1 MIVMRRP
8 VAALVTAASA
18 VVVATLAWGAPAQAD
33 TPGFAVKVARPGTF
47 TIGKSAKALT
57 AVAST
62 DKARRCHKVRWE
74 LSVRTE
80 GISLDQLRITRV
92 ENGRSFPAQVNLD
105 EDGARIV
112 DTGLD
117 PGQLCRNRT
126 VSAQWDI
133 GFTGPDDG
141 SVSFEVKAVDA
152 AGRLLA
158 TGGADTRVV
167 TAVADGPSATP
178 SASASATP
186 AFTPEPTEAVAAPVV
201 EPSSAQ
207 AAALARAGSSTSI
220 LGPGLIVGA
229 VLVLLGVLLLV
240 RLRKRNGSGK
250 PGWHEETQMLPTG
263 FYNLPSRHQKP

>member
-1 MIVMRRP
+1 MRRP
-8 VAALVTAASA
+8 VAALVTAAMALVGASL
-18 VVVATLAWGAPAQAD
+18 TWGTPAQAD
-33 TPGFAVKVARPGTF
+33 TPGFAVNVGRTGTF
-47 TIGKSAKALT
+47 TIGRSAKALS

-74 LSVRTE
+74 LTVRTE
-80 GISLDQLRITRV
+80 GISLDQLRVTRV
-92 ENGRSFPAQVNLD
+92 ESGRSFPARAELD

-126 VSAQWDI
+126 VSAQWNI
-133 GFTGPDDG
+133 SFTGPDDG
-141 SVSFEVKAVDA
+141 SVAFEVKAVDA

-158 TGGADTRVV
+158 TGGASSQVV
-167 TAVADGPSATP
+167 TAVAAKPSVTP
-178 SASASATP
+178 SASAPATP
-186 AFTPEPTEAVAAPVV
+186 TFSPEPTEAVAAPAVQ
-201 EPSSAQ
+201 PSSAP

-229 VLVLLGVLLLV
+229 VLVLLGILLLV
-240 RLRKRNGSGK
+240 RLRKRNGK

-263 FYNLPSRHQKP
+263 FYNLPSRHQKR